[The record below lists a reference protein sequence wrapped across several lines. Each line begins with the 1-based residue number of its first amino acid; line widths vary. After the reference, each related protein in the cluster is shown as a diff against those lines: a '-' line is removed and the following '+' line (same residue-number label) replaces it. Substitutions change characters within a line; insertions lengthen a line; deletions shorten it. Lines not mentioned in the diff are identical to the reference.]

1 MKNNQ
6 SQQGKR
12 YPMSLILSVA
22 EYSSAAWYGRKSKSE
37 KTRKPGPS
45 PLVSDG
51 VLLELVKYE
60 VANGYF
66 HSEGYK
72 KVDARL
78 KSKKVVASKRRVLSL
93 MQDHSLLTPNRPKS
107 NGSSRKH
114 DGTIITKIP
123 NKMWGTDGKYFY
135 TAQEGRCC
143 LFSVIDHC
151 TDEIL
156 GHCIVKKADR
166 FAAIEAVREAV
177 RNEFGDVKKGT
188 CEGVGL
194 FVRADHGSQ
203 YSSADFKKEMK
214 FLRIEESPAFVR
226 SPECNGIIERF
237 HRTLEDELLSFTQF
251 ETLEDAKILIEEF
264 IGRYNNH
271 WIIER
276 HGYLSPIEY
285 KKKLKKISLKSA

>member
-1 MKNNQ
+1 M
-6 SQQGKR
+6 
-12 YPMSLILSVA
+12 ILSAA
-22 EYSSAAWYGRKSKSE
+22 EYSSAAYYGKKDSAKKHKS
-37 KTRKPGPS
+37 GPS
-45 PLVSDG
+45 PLVSDK
-51 VLLELVKYE
+51 VLTELVKYE
-60 VANGYF
+60 ITKGKF

-78 KSKKVVASKRRVLSL
+78 KRKKVIASKTRVLQV
-93 MQDHSLLTPNRPKS
+93 MRDNGLLAPNRPNH

-114 DGTIITKIP
+114 EGTITTDAP
-123 NKMWGTDGKYFY
+123 NMMWGTDGKYFY
-135 TAQEGRCC
+135 TAKEGRCC

-166 FAAIEAVREAV
+166 YAAIEAVREAV
-177 RNEFGDVKKGT
+177 RHEFGHVKKGA
-188 CEGVGL
+188 CEGMGL

-203 YSSADFKKEMK
+203 YDSADFKKEMD
-214 FLRIEESPAFVR
+214 FLKIIESPAFVR

-251 ETLEDAKILIEEF
+251 DTLEEARPLISEF
-264 IGRYNNH
+264 IERYNKD

-276 HGYLSPIEY
+276 HGYMSPVEY
-285 KKKLKKISLKSA
+285 KNKISLKSA

>member
-1 MKNNQ
+1 MKTEEF
-6 SQQGKR
+6 SPGKR
-12 YPMSLILSVA
+12 YPVRLILEVA
-22 EYSSAAWYGRKSKSE
+22 QYSSAAYYGRKGQVNKQ
-37 KTRKPGPS
+37 KPGPQ
-45 PLVSDG
+45 PQVSDE
-51 VLLELVKYE
+51 VLQQLVKYE
-60 VANGYF
+60 INNGKF

-78 KSKKVVASKRRVLSL
+78 KRKGVRASKTRVLEQ
-93 MQDHSLLTPNRPKS
+93 MRDNGLLTPNRPNH

-114 DGTIITKIP
+114 EGTIVTESP
-123 NKMWGTDGKYFY
+123 NMMWGTDGKYFY
-135 TAQEGRCC
+135 TAKEGRCC

-177 RNEFGDVKKGT
+177 RHEFGNVDKGV
-188 CEGVGL
+188 CEGMGL
-194 FVRADHGSQ
+194 FIRADHGSQ
-203 YSSADFKKEMK
+203 YDSADFKTEMA
-214 FLRIEESPAFVR
+214 FLKLIESPAFVR

-251 ETLEDAKILIEEF
+251 DSLEEARPIISEF
-264 IGRYNNH
+264 IDRYNSD

-276 HGYLSPIEY
+276 HGYMSPIEY
-285 KKKLKKISLKSA
+285 KNKISLKSA